1 MRRAVIGDQWFLT
14 KLRPL
19 QPRMISIACLRKIIS
34 LWLIWKIVLD
44 QDNVKEYVHQIN
56 IFCCI
61 SSYFAKKNAM
71 TMDGCNLN
79 GGQPANFG
87 GSRPWKEKVQK
98 WQLWIKLFLNSN
110 IWSSSYFHIL
120 VTWTE
125 ARVDCVNIETEID
138 RALVDTCMKPN
149 YSVLKHLA
157 HEFKWCCN
165 CFGTHVV
172 LQLWSSSANRYFPLL
187 RFLCV
192 TIPICSLI
200 SSIIGCIH

>member
-61 SSYFAKKNAM
+61 SSYFAKKMQWQWMVATWM
-71 TMDGCNLN
+71 EVSPPISGVPVPEKKKFKN
-79 GGQPANFG
+79 GSCEINCC
-87 GSRPWKEKVQK
+87 
-98 WQLWIKLFLNSN
+98 LYSN
-110 IWSSSYFHIL
+110 VWSSSYFHIL